1 MYKIEQK
8 AAEDNLSAEETALL
22 RKKLA
27 EPILDA
33 FEGWME
39 ANYKKVLPQG
49 KMGEAIKYTYALLP
63 RLRQYI
69 TDGTLLIDNNAAENV
84 IRPVAISR
92 KNFLFCGNHQ
102 AAEHASVMFT
112 LMGCCKEAGINTRE
126 WLNDVITKMP
136 YYLRDKNN
144 LEELLPSVWAE
155 KH

>member
-1 MYKIEQK
+1 MSDYALGQIQLLYKIEQK

-69 TDGTLLIDNNAAENV
+69 TDGTLLIDNNAAYPNLFV
-84 IRPVAISR
+84 IPT
-92 KNFLFCGNHQ
+92 LFSKRRYR
-102 AAEHASVMFT
+102 A
-112 LMGCCKEAGINTRE
+112 CC
-126 WLNDVITKMP
+126 
-136 YYLRDKNN
+136 
-144 LEELLPSVWAE
+144 
-155 KH
+155 